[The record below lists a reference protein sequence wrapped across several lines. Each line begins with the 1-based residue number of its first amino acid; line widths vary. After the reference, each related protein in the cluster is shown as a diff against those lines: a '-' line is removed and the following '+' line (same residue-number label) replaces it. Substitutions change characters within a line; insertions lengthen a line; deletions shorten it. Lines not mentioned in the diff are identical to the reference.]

1 MAVVQCNIYQNT
13 NQMYKNLDNNAS
25 LSTVRA
31 QLGSFMKPTY
41 QFVYYDGHQQKQF
54 MQPIETEANY
64 KLSSILGAQ
73 NVMTITDPNAAK
85 PDLEGLIVTWFKHK
99 NLQVAISLN
108 KSDATAVA
116 MNKDKFEP
124 FMLEKVQTIKDS
136 ANNFPNVYY
145 ENALICEKGSVI
157 RFRYSCWGAA
167 GYGFSIGSNRSTIVS
182 ALYVMNNGNYNTV
195 RSSWLERYQ
204 SSKQNI
210 VVDSLADQGIPLNQN
225 LSYSSITFKAWN
237 VSSYTQNGIP
247 YSSNAQPPQRKT
259 ADLGGLASI
268 DGIVMAGKG
277 IESGSPHPGGDSS
290 QNWSAPSYNI
300 VETRN
305 SPLGQ
310 MDIYFLVF
318 KTKAS
323 AAQMVQQNNIIAM

>member
-1 MAVVQCNIYQNT
+1 
-13 NQMYKNLDNNAS
+13 
-25 LSTVRA
+25 
-31 QLGSFMKPTY
+31 
-41 QFVYYDGHQQKQF
+41 
-54 MQPIETEANY
+54 
-64 KLSSILGAQ
+64 
-73 NVMTITDPNAAK
+73 
-85 PDLEGLIVTWFKHK
+85 
-99 NLQVAISLN
+99 
-108 KSDATAVA
+108 
-116 MNKDKFEP
+116 
-124 FMLEKVQTIKDS
+124 
-136 ANNFPNVYY
+136 
-145 ENALICEKGSVI
+145 
-157 RFRYSCWGAA
+157 
-167 GYGFSIGSNRSTIVS
+167 
-182 ALYVMNNGNYNTV
+182 MNNGNYNTV

-204 SSKQNI
+204 SSKQNT